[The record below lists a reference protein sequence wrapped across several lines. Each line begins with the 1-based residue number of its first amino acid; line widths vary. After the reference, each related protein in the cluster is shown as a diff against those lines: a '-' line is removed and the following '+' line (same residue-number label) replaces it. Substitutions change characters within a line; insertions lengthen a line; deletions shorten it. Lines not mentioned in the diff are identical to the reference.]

1 MKTSRRTSR
10 RRSVA
15 TALAAVVAVSGI
27 SLTSTLTL
35 AEEATEPDSPAAR
48 EANDGAGDV
57 EQQAQSGIS
66 ASMYF
71 TDEFGNRREP
81 TAQEIRQAAEAFQRD
96 LTRLAGQH
104 KDKPNVRSRPDGT
117 VSATVAVSKLA
128 FLTVQETDE
137 GELIYGHSSMDEDG
151 NVTFTTPTVLPEK

>member
-1 MKTSRRTSR
+1 
-10 RRSVA
+10 
-15 TALAAVVAVSGI
+15 VSGI

-57 EQQAQSGIS
+57 DQQAGIS